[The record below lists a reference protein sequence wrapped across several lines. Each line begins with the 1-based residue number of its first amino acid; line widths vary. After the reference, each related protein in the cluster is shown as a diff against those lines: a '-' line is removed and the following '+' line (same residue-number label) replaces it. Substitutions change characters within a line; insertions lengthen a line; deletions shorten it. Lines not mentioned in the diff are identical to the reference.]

1 MIIIEKN
8 TEKILETQPYE
19 MFLRKFKALQIG
31 TSSSLHIQIEPTNKE
46 CLEEFKCGFTID
58 PCYAK
63 RYMLDFQYNSLSDE
77 NDRYSLV
84 HCLAF
89 EFKAEFRDMMYDTIS
104 AIQKRHYYLSSLIEE
119 YNINCTIDGNL
130 AMIKWYTNCLKSD
143 IKEVSLTLLGADIAL
158 FARGF

>member
-19 MFLRKFKALQIG
+19 MFLRKFEALQIG

-63 RYMLDFQYNSLSDE
+63 RYMLDFSTTASLRKMTDIVWYTVWHL
-77 NDRYSLV
+77 NLR
-84 HCLAF
+84 
-89 EFKAEFRDMMYDTIS
+89 
-104 AIQKRHYYLSSLIEE
+104 LSSEI
-119 YNINCTIDGNL
+119 
-130 AMIKWYTNCLKSD
+130 
-143 IKEVSLTLLGADIAL
+143 
-158 FARGF
+158 